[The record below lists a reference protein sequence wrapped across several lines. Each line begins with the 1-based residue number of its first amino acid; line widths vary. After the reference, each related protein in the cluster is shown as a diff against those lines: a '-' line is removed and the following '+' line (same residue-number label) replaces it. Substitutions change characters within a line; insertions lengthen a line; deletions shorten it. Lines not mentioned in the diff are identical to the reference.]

1 MPAESDVGHRSVRA
15 MAPDAHQRHQAKFR
29 RTATHD
35 IMPTWKAKMVAC
47 GLPCR
52 SQVMGELT
60 TGGRALFV
68 VA

>member
-1 MPAESDVGHRSVRA
+1 